1 MSIVARIIH
10 LQSDKV
16 PESLDFDQLIQIAI
30 LCDQYHLRRCLGP
43 WIKAWAT
50 PHLDSYRVVGYE
62 GWLFASIVFQY
73 DGLFKKITRH
83 LILETRISP
92 AGLLIINQDYDI
104 SQDVSEAT
112 TGLQTFNVRSLWC

>member
-16 PESLDFDQLIQIAI
+16 PESLDFDQLHQIAMM
-30 LCDQYHLRRCLGP
+30 CDQYDLKRCLGP

-50 PHLDSYRVVGYE
+50 PHLDSYRVEGYE

-73 DGLFKKITRH
+73 DGLFKEITRY

-104 SQDVSEAT
+104 SQGVSEAT
-112 TGLQTFNVRSLWC
+112 IGLQSLNV